1 MSFQLHK
8 LCFLHFVDTKTNY
21 IYNIPNREGEWVTL
35 LDDFYKD
42 YKKQYPHTL
51 VCHYLVKKFI
61 IIFLFF
67 FVIIFFFFHNQ
78 DITFFL
84 MVIES
89 AIAIGCYVFRG
100 IMKSYHVTSA
110 KELSINISNDVTRK
124 VTSLLNQYDFYSLE
138 KIDVII
144 EYFQVQLLAKE
155 EKIEWKELMIS
166 IFLSILVTLT
176 LDNDMFGSLENRIFI
191 HLLILFIIF
200 SAVAFV
206 KIIKQLIWK
215 NIFSDDEKMKE
226 LVLTLLD
233 IKLSLIQNPN
243 AQENFYKSL
252 KII

>member
-1 MSFQLHK
+1 M
-8 LCFLHFVDTKTNY
+8 
-21 IYNIPNREGEWVTL
+21 
-35 LDDFYKD
+35 LDDFYED
-42 YKKQYPHTL
+42 YKKQYPRTI

-78 DITFFL
+78 NITFFL
-84 MVIES
+84 MLTEL
-89 AIAIGCYVFRG
+89 AIAIGCYVPRS
-100 IMKSYHVTSA
+100 IMKSYHVTSM
-110 KELSINISNDVTRK
+110 KELSINITSDVTRK

-138 KIDVII
+138 KIDII
-144 EYFQVQLLAKE
+144 IDYFQVQLLAKE
-155 EKIEWKELMIS
+155 EKIGWKELIIS
-166 IFLSILVTLT
+166 ISLSILVTLT
-176 LDNDMFGSLENRIFI
+176 LDNGMFSSLENRIFI
-191 HLLILFIIF
+191 YLLILFIIF

-215 NIFSDDEKMKE
+215 TIFSDDEKMKE

-243 AQENFYKSL
+243 SQENFYKSL

>member
-1 MSFQLHK
+1 MK
-8 LCFLHFVDTKTNY
+8 L
-21 IYNIPNREGEWVTL
+21 
-35 LDDFYKD
+35 
-42 YKKQYPHTL
+42 
-51 VCHYLVKKFI
+51 
-61 IIFLFF
+61 
-67 FVIIFFFFHNQ
+67 
-78 DITFFL
+78 
-84 MVIES
+84 
-89 AIAIGCYVFRG
+89 
-100 IMKSYHVTSA
+100 YHVTSMKA
-110 KELSINISNDVTRK
+110 LSTNITSDVTRK

-155 EKIEWKELMIS
+155 DWKELMIS

-243 AQENFYKSL
+243 AQENF
-252 KII
+252 